1 MHGNE
6 LAENRRARFD
16 YVIAETLEAG
26 IELLGHEVAS
36 AKRGHMELVGSY
48 AIIRG
53 GEAWLVNM
61 KIAPYQQKNIREEYD
76 PSRIRRLL
84 LHKEELKELSGTLEG
99 KSWSLLP
106 LRAYLKKGIIKLE
119 MGLGRPKKTR
129 DKREAIKKRD
139 TERDIQRRL

>member
-1 MHGNE
+1 MHGNV

-16 YVIAETLEAG
+16 YEITETFEAG

-61 KIAPYQQKNIREEYD
+61 KIAPYQPKNILGEHD
-76 PSRIRRLL
+76 PSRPRRLL
-84 LHKEELKELSGTLEG
+84 LHREELHALEGKLDG

-106 LRAYLKKGIIKLE
+106 MRAYLKKSIVKLE

-129 DKREAIKKRD
+129 DKRDTIKKRD
-139 TERDIQRRL
+139 VERDIQRRL